1 MIFSP
6 RRITITSGD
15 DIFYVH
21 PPRSS
26 GYIHGDVV
34 GFIESRA
41 SKERKMAEAKPIR
54 LVKRS
59 EDEVIIEASVT
70 KK

>member
-1 MIFSP
+1 
-6 RRITITSGD
+6 
-15 DIFYVH
+15 
-21 PPRSS
+21 
-26 GYIHGDVV
+26 VV